1 VSYTY
6 VIERSAAQAVFQ
18 FSPRE
23 RRFLQ
28 AIFDQIAAAPFHAAD
43 FEEPGDEGRLLLTRY
58 FGPFSVTYWLDHAAK
73 EIRIATI
80 YRD

>member
-6 VIERSAAQAVFQ
+6 VIERSAAQTVFQ

-28 AIFDQIAAAPFHAAD
+28 VIFDQVAAAPFYSAD
-43 FEEPGDEGRLLLTRY
+43 FEEPGDDGRLLLTRY

-73 EIRIATI
+73 EVRIASV